1 MEAILRRL
9 VEHGCSIT
17 PIKRPP
23 YSIIVGL
30 AARDIICFVGSRTPE
45 MQRFADTWSGAPPV
59 DLLTERMVDN
69 LVEAILAGEYD
80 ADSRFEREQII
91 LRLRR
96 Q

>member
-9 VEHGCSIT
+9 VEHGCTIT

-23 YSIIVGL
+23 YSILAGL
-30 AARDIICFVGSRTPE
+30 AGRDIICFIAARTKE
-45 MQRFADTWSGAPPV
+45 MQRFADRWSGAPPV
-59 DLLTERMVDN
+59 DLINTRSVDN

-91 LRLRR
+91 LRLKNS
-96 Q
+96 

>member
-1 MEAILRRL
+1 MEAVLRRL
-9 VEHGCSIT
+9 VESGCSIT
-17 PIKRPP
+17 PIKQPP

-30 AARDIICFVGSRTPE
+30 AARDIICFVSKRTPE

-59 DLLTERMVDN
+59 DLINEASVDN

-80 ADSRFEREQII
+80 NDSRFEREQII
-91 LRLRR
+91 LRLR